1 MKIGQLPID
10 SDDPSLAEAR
20 TIAGYYNALVHGDPV
35 SAQENIVIQG
45 GNEATFSVSKDLDS
59 PEKADNLATHGAM
72 YLIVLMARAAQIFPE
87 ATTTQQS

>member
-10 SDDPSLAEAR
+10 SGDSSLAEAR
-20 TIAGYYNALVHGDPV
+20 TIASYYNALVHGDPL
-35 SAQENIVIQG
+35 SAQENIVMQE
-45 GNEATFSVSKDLDS
+45 GNEATYSVSKDLDS

-87 ATTTQQS
+87 ATAAPQS